1 MNMAAFE
8 DAIRLEV
15 LSRDDREEL
24 SRAIIKLLRE
34 AYEKKIVPS
43 FIDFNLTTE
52 NEMALTLYAYRRYAL
67 NAV

>member
-15 LSRDDREEL
+15 LSRDDRDEL
-24 SRAIIKLLRE
+24 SRAIGKLLRE

-43 FIDFNLTTE
+43 FIDFNLTTD

-67 NAV
+67 HAV

>member
-15 LSRDDREEL
+15 LSRDDRDEL
-24 SRAIIKLLRE
+24 SRAIGKLLRE

-43 FIDFNLTTE
+43 FIDFNLTTD

>member
-15 LSRDDREEL
+15 LSRDDRDEL
-24 SRAIIKLLRE
+24 SRAIGKLLRE

-43 FIDFNLTTE
+43 FIDFNLTTD
-52 NEMALTLYAYRRYAL
+52 NEMALTLYAYRRFAL